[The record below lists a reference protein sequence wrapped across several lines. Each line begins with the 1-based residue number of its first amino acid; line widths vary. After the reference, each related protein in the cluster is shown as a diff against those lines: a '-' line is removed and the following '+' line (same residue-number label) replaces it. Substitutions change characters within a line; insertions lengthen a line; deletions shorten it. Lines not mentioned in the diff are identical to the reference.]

1 MRIFKILAAGA
12 LAAGLNACA
21 ITSQTQIDAAAGQ
34 SVKGGQFER
43 TLHKEY
49 IKLAIAEN
57 KEGDHPDA
65 IYFANKASQAASG
78 TAPKPDTLKQ
88 RTIGKKDW
96 KKTKGA
102 LRRIAAMKDRGGM
115 KFAPAEMAKAQAGW
129 DCLMQELE
137 EKIGQ
142 GKDIKAC
149 KKSMNKALRSAAKK
163 YWASL
168 GTKPAPK
175 PKPTVSSL
183 SFGDAFAA
191 ARKEGAVSFTFKGK
205 EYHTRVA
212 K

>member
-1 MRIFKILAAGA
+1 MRISKILAAGA
-12 LAAGLNACA
+12 LAASLNACA
-21 ITSQTQIDAAAGQ
+21 ITSQTEIDSAAGL

-49 IKLAIAEN
+49 IKLAVAEN

-78 TAPKPDTLKQ
+78 KAPKPDTRKQ
-88 RTIGKKDW
+88 RQIGKKDW
-96 KKTKGA
+96 KKAKGG
-102 LRRIAAMKDRGGM
+102 LRRIGAMKDRGGM
-115 KFAPAEMAKAQAGW
+115 KFAPVEMARAQAGW
-129 DCLMQELE
+129 DCMMQELE

-149 KKSMNKALRSAAKK
+149 KKAMNKALRSAAKK

-168 GTKPAPK
+168 GKPSGAKAAAPA
-175 PKPTVSSL
+175 TG
-183 SFGDAFAA
+183 FGAAFAT
-191 ARKEGAVSFTFKGK
+191 ARKAGKATFTFGGN
-205 EYHTRVA
+205 EYHTKVA

>member
-21 ITSQTQIDAAAGQ
+21 ITSQSEIDAAAGL
-34 SVKGGQFER
+34 SVKGGQFEQ

-49 IKLAIAEN
+49 IKLAMAEN

-78 TAPKPDTLKQ
+78 TAPKPDTRKQ
-88 RTIGKKDW
+88 RQIGKKDW
-96 KKTKGA
+96 KKAKGG

-115 KFAPAEMAKAQAGW
+115 KFAPVEMARAQAGW
-129 DCLMQELE
+129 DCMMQELE

-149 KKSMNKALRSAAKK
+149 KKSMNKALRAAAKK

-168 GTKPAPK
+168 GTKPAGAKAAAP
-175 PKPTVSSL
+175 SSG
-183 SFGDAFAA
+183 FGDAFAA
-191 ARKEGAVSFTFKGK
+191 ARKAGKATFTFNGN